1 MVNEA
6 ILVVRLEDP
15 MDYVVAD
22 GTGIEKGALL
32 GLTDGMVAILASAD
46 KQVLAGIARREKIA
60 NDGKVTIPVYMGGIF
75 KGVAGAAVAI
85 GIALM
90 TDATANKLE
99 TSTGVTGASQLGY
112 ALEAPSGDNQ
122 TFIFRLNVGG
132 SGAIA

>member
-1 MVNEA
+1 MA
-6 ILVVRLEDP
+6 LETQLMIETELP
-15 MDYVVAD
+15 IAFKCAD
-22 GTGIEKGALL
+22 GTGIEKGAILK
-32 GLTDGMVAILASAD
+32 LTESMTAIITNGQGD
-46 KQVLAGIARREKIA
+46 KVAGIAAEEKIA

-75 KGVAGAAVAI
+75 KGTAGAAVAI

-90 TDATANKLE
+90 TDATENKLE

-122 TFIFRLNVGG
+122 TFLFRLSIGA

>member
-1 MVNEA
+1 MANETQ
-6 ILVVRLEDP
+6 LMLETEIP
-15 MDYVVAD
+15 IAFKCED
-22 GTGIEKGALL
+22 GTGIEKGAILK
-32 GLTDGMVAILASAD
+32 LTESMTAGTTTGQGDFV
-46 KQVLAGIARREKIA
+46 AGIAAEEKIA

-75 KGVAGAAVAI
+75 KGTAGAAITI
-85 GIALM
+85 GLALM

-122 TFIFRLNVGG
+122 TFIFRLSIGA